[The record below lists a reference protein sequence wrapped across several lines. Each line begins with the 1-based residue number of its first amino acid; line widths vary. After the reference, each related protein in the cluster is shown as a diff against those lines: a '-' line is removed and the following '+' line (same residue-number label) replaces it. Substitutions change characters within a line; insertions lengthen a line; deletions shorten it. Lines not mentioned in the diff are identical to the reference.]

1 MNTSINRSG
10 SQIYFETM
18 FTASSGIPFRQVP
31 KTQYEQTSLTKQ
43 QAHDMQQLLE
53 DEIASYYYKAILSY
67 IESIPAL
74 NNKLF
79 SWATI
84 RLYYSVFY
92 AVKAYLACNSIA
104 ILRAERKLFYIKVK
118 ENEFFKRCDDLTDH
132 KGTIL
137 TLCKLFKNSDML
149 LSNSIDGIDAYNWMM
164 RKREEV
170 NYKDIDFHDPNAPDF
185 WSEINKEIVQ
195 KGVGLIIDKL
205 VNDNWLYCF
214 QDEYAILGVPTK
226 RLILTVNE
234 IHRLG
239 KSCYISSEKRNL
251 IDNISN
257 ILSENSIRAL
267 EIWRRD

>member
-1 MNTSINRSG
+1 MNMSINRSG

-18 FTASSGIPFRQVP
+18 FTGRRGIPFRQVP

-43 QAHDMQQLLE
+43 QVLDMKQLLE

-67 IESIPAL
+67 MESIPAL
-74 NNKLF
+74 NTKLF

-92 AVKAYLACNSIA
+92 AIKAYLACNNIA
-104 ILRAERKLFYIKVK
+104 IFRAERKLFYIKVK
-118 ENEFFKRCDDLTDH
+118 ENEFFKRCDDMTDH

-137 TLCKLFKNSDML
+137 TLCKLFKNDML
-149 LSNSIDGIDAYNWMM
+149 LSNSIDGIDVYHWMM
-164 RKREEV
+164 RKREEI
-170 NYKDIDFHDPNAPDF
+170 NYKDIDFHDPNPPDF
-185 WSEINKEIVQ
+185 WSEINNEIIKKSV
-195 KGVGLIIDKL
+195 GVVVDKL

-226 RLILTVNE
+226 RLTLTVNE

-239 KSCYISSEKRNL
+239 KPCYISKEKRDL
-251 IDNISN
+251 VDSISN
-257 ILSENSIRAL
+257 ILSENSIQAL
-267 EIWRRD
+267 EIWKHY